1 RLFCPN
7 KKCSQ
12 LLIADDKRA
21 NTAMECPYCTEQ
33 LCANCGVAWH
43 QGMTCQ
49 QYQVGR
55 DAAGQRDDQA
65 VLDLAEQEGLR
76 RCPGCGQMVERTQ
89 GCSHMHCRCGA
100 VFCYSC
106 GKSKKR
112 GSGHYC

>member
-1 RLFCPN
+1 MQAQPGALRS
-7 KKCSQ
+7 K
-12 LLIADDKRA
+12 
-21 NTAMECPYCTEQ
+21 
-33 LCANCGVAWH
+33 
-43 QGMTCQ
+43 
-49 QYQVGR
+49 
-55 DAAGQRDDQA
+55 DDQA

-112 GSGHYC
+112 GSGHYCDCKPAAQQWLHPPAAMAEQMQAQQQAAQAVARQRQRIRQQRRQ

>member
-1 RLFCPN
+1 MGEGARLFCPN

-55 DAAGQRDDQA
+55 DAAGQR
-65 VLDLAEQEGLR
+65 VLLGGASAEQP
-76 RCPGCGQMVERTQ
+76 CGCRIFSPALPW
-89 GCSHMHCRCGA
+89 CL
-100 VFCYSC
+100 
-106 GKSKKR
+106 KR
-112 GSGHYC
+112 DSLEPVL